1 MAIFSICLLIV
12 ITIMLIMAIY
22 NLITFNKFLKEIK
35 KTLDKSAEK

>member
-22 NLITFNKFLKEIK
+22 NLITFNKFLKDFE